1 MENNLIIP
9 ESVAIIMDGNGRWA
23 QLRNL
28 PRIQGHREG
37 VKAVRKA
44 IEYAYKKGIKTLSL
58 FAFSTENWKRPSDEV
73 MFLMNL
79 FKETIDRKFD
89 EIIEKGIKI
98 KFLSRKDE
106 LPDFVIERI
115 NKAEEKSKNNSKM
128 NLLIALNY
136 GGRYDIVQAVNQII
150 KKGIKKVNEETF
162 GKFLLTYPF
171 KDPDLLIRTSGEMRI
186 SNFFLYQI
194 SYTELYF
201 TEKLWPDFDEADFE
215 DAIVAYS
222 RRKRKFGSIWTK
234 K

>member
-1 MENNLIIP
+1 MENSLIIP
-9 ESVAIIMDGNGRWA
+9 ENVAIIMDGNGRWA

-28 PRIQGHREG
+28 PRIQGHKEG

-44 IEYAYKKGIKTLSL
+44 VEYAYNKGIKTLSL

-79 FKETIDRKFD
+79 FKETIDREFN
-89 EIIEKGIKI
+89 ELIEKGIRI

-106 LPDFVIERI
+106 LPDFVVERML
-115 NKAEEKSKNNSKM
+115 KAEENSKNNSKM

-150 KKGIKKVNEETF
+150 KKGVEKVDEETF

-201 TEKLWPDFDEADFE
+201 TEKLWPDFDEVDFE
-215 DAIVAYS
+215 DAIITYS
-222 RRKRKFGSIWTK
+222 RRKRKFGSI
-234 K
+234 

>member
-1 MENNLIIP
+1 MENNIIIP

-23 QLRNL
+23 SLRNL

-37 VKAVRKA
+37 VKAVKKVV
-44 IEYAYKKGIKTLSL
+44 EYAYKNGIKTLSL

-79 FKETIDRKFD
+79 FKDTIDREFD
-89 EIIEKGIKI
+89 ELIDKGIKI

-106 LPDFVIERI
+106 LPNFVIERM
-115 NKAEEKSKNNSKM
+115 NRAEEKSKDNEKM

-136 GGRYDIVQAVNQII
+136 GGRYDIVQAVNEII
-150 KKGIKKVNEETF
+150 KKGLKKVDEETF

-186 SNFFLYQI
+186 SNFYLYQI

-201 TEKLWPDFDEADFE
+201 TEKLWPDFDEKDFE
-215 DAIVAYS
+215 EAVITYS
-222 RRKRKFGSIWTK
+222 RRKRKFGSIWIK

>member
-1 MENNLIIP
+1 LEKNIIIP

-23 QLRNL
+23 SLRNL

-44 IEYAYKKGIKTLSL
+44 VEFSYNNGIKILSL
-58 FAFSTENWKRPSDEV
+58 FAFSTENWRRPNDEV

-79 FKETIDRKFD
+79 FKETIDREFD
-89 EIIEKGIKI
+89 ELIEKGIKI
-98 KFLSRKDE
+98 KFLSRRDE
-106 LPDFVIERI
+106 LPDFVIQRI
-115 NKAEEKSKNNSKM
+115 DRSEEKSKNNEKM

-136 GGRYDIVQAVNQII
+136 GGRYDIIQAVNKIVE
-150 KKGIKKVNEETF
+150 KGVEKIDEEEF
-162 GKFLLTYPF
+162 SEYLLTYPF

-201 TEKLWPDFDEADFE
+201 TEKLWPDFNETDFE
-215 DAIVAYS
+215 EAIKVYS
-222 RRKRKFGSIWTK
+222 RRKRKFGSI
-234 K
+234 

>member
-1 MENNLIIP
+1 MEKNIIIP

-23 QLRNL
+23 SLRNL

-44 IEYAYKKGIKTLSL
+44 VEFSYNNGIKILSL
-58 FAFSTENWKRPSDEV
+58 FAFSTENWRRPNDEV

-79 FKETIDRKFD
+79 FKETIDREFD
-89 EIIEKGIKI
+89 ELIEKGIKI
-98 KFLSRKDE
+98 KFLSRRDE
-106 LPDFVIERI
+106 LPDFVIQRI
-115 NKAEEKSKNNSKM
+115 DRSEEKSKNNEKM

-136 GGRYDIVQAVNQII
+136 GGRYDIVQAVNKIVE
-150 KKGIKKVNEETF
+150 KGVEKIDEEEF
-162 GKFLLTYPF
+162 SEYLLTYPF

-201 TEKLWPDFDEADFE
+201 TEKLWPDFDENDFE
-215 DAIVAYS
+215 EAIKVYS
-222 RRKRKFGSIWTK
+222 RRKRKFGSI
-234 K
+234 